1 MIDRIW
7 KYTFTF
13 ATICVVILLSIQ
25 SVSEVHRYEKIQVM
39 QDSIRT
45 LDVKIQE
52 LKSTI
57 ENERDNYNDL
67 IRSIPD
73 TMWTKSNGYVL
84 QALHE
89 NRQSS
94 KDRN

>member
-1 MIDRIW
+1 MIDKIW

-94 KDRN
+94 KDTN